1 MAKSAAER
9 KREQRER
16 EAMTEAERM
25 SRLLSRT
32 INFPVFKGTD
42 AALIRS
48 MARAGIEEP
57 EDLITRLIHNADR
70 LDDEAHARITALP

>member
-1 MAKSAAER
+1 MAKSAKER
-9 KREQRER
+9 KQEQRER
-16 EAMTEAERM
+16 EAMTEAER
-25 SRLLSRT
+25 LSRCLSR
-32 INFPVFKGTD
+32 IIELQLFKGTD

-48 MARAGIEEP
+48 MARAGIDEP